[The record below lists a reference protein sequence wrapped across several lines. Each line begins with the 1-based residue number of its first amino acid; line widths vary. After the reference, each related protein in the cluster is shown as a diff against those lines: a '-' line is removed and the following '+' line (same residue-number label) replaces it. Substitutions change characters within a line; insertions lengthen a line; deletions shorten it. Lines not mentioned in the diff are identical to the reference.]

1 MNFKSTLS
9 FTILLFSHLLTYGQ
23 TGNTETG
30 AVGAMGGAF
39 NVSPLGGATYTIPI
53 SVPQGVGGMQ
63 PSVSIVYNSQSGNG
77 IVGYGASLSG
87 TSAITRTPG
96 DIYHDGVAKALT
108 YTSSDAFCLN
118 GVRLIYTSGTAGQEG
133 AVYNPESDPF
143 TTVTIH
149 GTYSSSND
157 NTWFEVKT
165 PDGLKYKYGNTDESP
180 SSRHSYTSGS
190 STKIQ
195 SWYLSSVED
204 TLGNDMHY
212 TYQKYNNY
220 IYPLSISYGTN
231 KNNNTGFTNTVSFNY
246 ETRPDVQYFRFD
258 AVSGNMDRL
267 LTSITCQ
274 TNNTTLRTYTMQ
286 YDSISDASD
295 FKYSRLESVTESN
308 ANNESLPPHIL
319 NWSYLPSFNN
329 YSASTPSFTL
339 PENMPFSYE
348 EQEYISG
355 DINGDGLD
363 DIISFQPDTIQ
374 GYNSTTYK
382 TIIYKCLASKDDLG
396 NINYNVEHAYT
407 LGEGEVVYN
416 SRLSFLFKDY
426 PSSSFFLDLYGD
438 GQNELFIPFAYSF
451 NGITQY
457 NFMLLGGKYPN
468 YGFTLSNLNSAPI
481 ITTGDINKDGRGD
494 IFILESESTGN
505 NLYTCHASRY
515 NTNYDPAH
523 GNNYFFINVDMNI
536 TLNGSPR
543 SVYLSDMNGDGL
555 NDLFVI
561 YEGGYSIFWNHV
573 TNQTTGISSGTYSD
587 DYKTT
592 GTSVRDAFMIRT
604 GDFDGDGLMDILSN
618 DTDNSGWYFSIN
630 NGNGTFTSST
640 AYSNMD
646 FPIFNQ
652 SFTNDDNDKFGCQI
666 LDFDF
671 DGKDDVII
679 TKALY
684 NRVQGSSNYKQFE
697 KTRTIWLKS
706 NGNSLVEKR
715 VATSNKKDDAL
726 SCRYV
731 TGDFDGDGC
740 QELINYGY
748 DCINSSISDSV
759 PNWHLYD
766 NNNYTASSGKVTS
779 VTGDYGRKTDISY
792 TSLTKNDVYT
802 KGISNITGVNPA
814 PLYTLPLSVV
824 SSTTSD
830 IGAFQ
835 HTTNYKYSG
844 LKIHLSGR
852 GVLGFTSVESEN
864 VTINTKEKVRYAW
877 NPTYYIPDTIY
888 STHTVGGHTATS
900 RTIMSIVNKGSTKYF
915 AYPYQTFED
924 DIDNKF
930 TYTEQSYNDTY
941 GYLTSETVDHD
952 NNIYTTV
959 TYENYINAGG
969 KYRPQLVTTAKRLTD
984 DTSDFIRRTH
994 YVYDSGSGLVTQ
1006 QIENYQSSL
1015 PLTTTYTYDTWG
1027 NLKSEVST
1035 GSGVTPLTKMYDY
1048 DDTHRFITKEYTTPA
1063 SYVTAYTYD
1072 ICGNKLTEQDQT
1084 DPSNDNVT
1092 TYTYDGWGNLA
1103 SSHHPGS
1110 GDCQY
1115 SRGWNSESGK
1125 RYYTLFQASGQP
1137 WVKTWYDNMGR
1148 EVATES
1154 VGPMNV
1160 SITKTINYDNKGQ
1173 ITSVNETNG
1182 ALSLT
1187 STYTYDNV
1195 GHLISE
1201 TSGSGSTT
1209 DYDYSIYS
1217 SSNSTREITSTTA
1230 GKTVT
1235 KVFDAAGNLW
1245 TETDPS
1251 SNVQYYY
1258 SSNGNL
1264 SHCDVGGDEESAGV
1278 VYSFTYDG
1286 VGNKI
1291 SFTDPDAG
1299 TSTYSYDALGR
1310 LISQTDG
1317 RGVVSTSSYD
1327 YLGRLAYTTAG
1338 EDTTFYTYGTS
1349 GNDKLRLISVRLSN
1363 GNGFLGYSYDE
1374 YGRVIAK
1381 WESLFSSYP
1390 TSTPYSYQYDDN
1402 GLLLSTT
1409 YPTGKIINNTYDSY
1423 GNLTGVT
1430 AMGGSVTWALTEHT
1444 GTKDVARIKVRSTG
1458 YPVDVTTEYD
1468 IHGYLK
1474 KQIMKYTY
1482 RNQILQSANYAF
1494 DASTGN
1500 LTSHV
1505 SNGSIYRYGSYTY
1518 DESDRLTG
1526 FSINDSGTR
1535 NITYDPSG
1543 NISSK
1548 WGIGEYTYDPEDKP
1562 HAVQSV
1568 DNEDG
1573 FIPDSSQVITYN
1585 AFGKVSHV
1593 TSTVGS
1599 DTYTYDITYGPDR
1612 QRWFSVLEKN
1622 GSLVRQTEYHDGYDI
1637 VYKDGQTTYYYY
1649 INGADG
1655 LAVVYTVHTQN
1666 GEKGYYVE
1674 KDHLGTIRALYNNF
1688 GQLAFAAYY
1697 DPWGKRELVVNASFI
1712 PFYRG
1717 FTGHEHIDELGLI
1730 DMNGRMYDPLLG
1742 RFLSPD
1748 PFIQMP
1754 ENSQNF
1760 NRYSYCLN
1768 NPLKYTD
1775 PSGEFF
1781 WAALP
1786 LMMKIGIGIGTA
1798 FGTYAGYKIG
1808 EANGAS
1814 GLGMVGCVL
1823 GGAAFGGISALLG
1836 GTIAA
1841 GGGFMAN
1848 TMGIMA
1854 GSHVSSVG
1862 MSVLSGGKTDYS
1874 LSFGAASYNFTQ
1886 RDWGYLGKEG
1896 NSPLENIGYTFG
1908 ALANLPDVVSLIK
1921 DGEQNIKVNS
1931 AKTTKSD
1938 KYGHSSITDENGGAL
1953 VSIGPDS
1960 QVEKVASW
1968 SDTWKNSIQGA
1979 KLWDTY
1985 LGKEGTWSIELN
1997 NVSTKAISN
2006 YASKITRWDLL
2017 LNSCVGHTT
2026 RSLWSAG
2033 VPTIYAL
2040 HPHML
2045 NFQLAVRQIGIYSS
2059 PYLYQ
2064 IP

>member
-30 AVGAMGGAF
+30 PVGAMGGAF
-39 NVSPLGGATYTIPI
+39 NVSALGGATYTIPI

-87 TSAITRTPG
+87 TSAITRTHG

-108 YTSSDAFCLN
+108 YTSSDAFSLN
-118 GVRLIYTSGTAGQEG
+118 GTRLIYSGTPDSLGLDG
-133 AVYNPESDPF
+133 AVYHPESDPF
-143 TTVTIH
+143 TTVTLK
-149 GTYSSSND
+149 GNNN
-157 NTWFEVKT
+157 NTWFEVT
-165 PDGLKYKYGNTDESP
+165 SSDGLTYKYGNTDD
-180 SSRHSYTSGS
+180 SRQSYNSGN
-190 STKIQ
+190 STKIL

-204 TLGNDMHY
+204 ALGNDMHY
-212 TYQKYNNY
+212 TYECQNNY
-220 IYPLSISYGTN
+220 TYPLSISYGTN

-267 LTSITCQ
+267 LSSITCQ
-274 TNNTTLRTYTMQ
+274 TNNATLRTYTMR

-295 FKYSRLESVTESN
+295 FKYSRLVSVTESN

-319 NWSYLPSFNN
+319 NWSYLPSFNS
-329 YSASTPSFTL
+329 YSVSTPSFTL

-355 DINGDGLD
+355 DVNGDGLD

-382 TIIYKCLASKDDLG
+382 TNIYKCLASKDASG
-396 NINYNVEHAYT
+396 NINYNVENAYT

-416 SRLSFLFKDY
+416 SQLSFLFKDY
-426 PSSSFFLDLYGD
+426 SSSSFFLDLYGD

-468 YGFTLSNLNSAPI
+468 YGFTLSNLNSPPI

-515 NTNYDPAH
+515 NTYYDPAH

-618 DTDNSGWYFSIN
+618 DTDNSWWYFSIN

-740 QELINYGY
+740 RELINYGY
-748 DCINSSISDSV
+748 DCLISSNADSDPV
-759 PNWHLYD
+759 WNLYD
-766 NNNYTASSGKVTS
+766 NSNYTASSGKVIS
-779 VTGDYGRKTDISY
+779 ITGDFGRNTDISY
-792 TSLTKNDVYT
+792 APLTNDDVYT
-802 KGISNITGVNPA
+802 KGVSNVIGVNPA

-824 SSTTSD
+824 SSIISDNGAAGLYTTR
-830 IGAFQ
+830 
-835 HTTNYKYSG
+835 YKYSG
-844 LKIHLSGR
+844 LKIHQSGR

-888 STHTVGGHTATS
+888 STHTVGGRTAANT
-900 RTIMSIVNKGSTKYF
+900 TIMSIVNKGSKKYF
-915 AYPYQTFED
+915 AYPYRTQEY
-924 DIDNKF
+924 DIDRKLTN
-930 TYTEQSYNDTY
+930 TVQSYNDTY
-941 GYLTSETVDHD
+941 GYLTSVAVDHGGGS
-952 NNIYTTV
+952 NIYNIV
-959 TYENYINAGG
+959 TYENYIKVGG
-969 KYRPQLVTTAKRLTD
+969 KYRPQLVTTTKRLTD
-984 DTSDFIRRTH
+984 DTSDFIRST
-994 YVYDSGSGLVTQ
+994 YFSYKSISGLDSLK
-1006 QIENYQSSL
+1006 IENYQSSSL
-1015 PLTTTYTYDTWG
+1015 RLTTAYTYDSWG
-1027 NLKSEVST
+1027 NLTSEVST
-1035 GSGVTPLTKMYDY
+1035 GSGVPPLKKWYEYDN
-1048 DDTHRFITKEYTTPA
+1048 THRFVAKEYTTPE
-1063 SYVTAYTYD
+1063 SYVTEYSYN
-1072 ICGNKLTEQDQT
+1072 ICGNMESEKVQT
-1084 DPSNDNVT
+1084 APSNYIET
-1092 TYTYDGWGNLA
+1092 TYIYDGWGNLVY
-1103 SSHHPGS
+1103 SHYPGS
-1110 GDCQY
+1110 GDCSY

-1125 RYYTLFQASGQP
+1125 RYYTLYQASGKP

-1160 SITKTINYDNKGQ
+1160 SITKTTNYDNKGQ

-1187 STYTYDNV
+1187 SIYKYDDF
-1195 GHLISE
+1195 GHLDTIF
-1201 TSGSGSTT
+1201 SGSGSIT

-1217 SSNSTREITSTTA
+1217 SNSAQTINTTTA

-1235 KVFDAAGNLW
+1235 KEIDAVGNLLF
-1245 TETDPS
+1245 ETDPS
-1251 SNVQYYY
+1251 SNVQYFYF
-1258 SSNGNL
+1258 SNGNL
-1264 SHCDVGGDEESAGV
+1264 SRCEVGGDPETPGIQ
-1278 VYSFTYDG
+1278 YTFTYDE

-1310 LISQTDG
+1310 VISQIDG
-1317 RGVVSTSSYD
+1317 RGIVSTCSYD
-1327 YLGRLAYTTAG
+1327 SLGRLAYTTAG
-1338 EDTTFYTYGTS
+1338 GDTTFYSYGTS
-1349 GNDKLRLISVRLSN
+1349 GNDKLRLVEKRLGYCISD
-1363 GNGFLGYSYDE
+1363 YSYDE
-1374 YGRVIAK
+1374 FGRVIREGRSVGSRGEADRN
-1381 WESLFSSYP
+1381 Y
-1390 TSTPYSYQYDDN
+1390 YYQYNDN
-1402 GLLLSTT
+1402 GLLSEITFPH
-1409 YPTGKIINNTYDSY
+1409 YSSQATGKEINYIYDSY
-1423 GNLTGVT
+1423 GYMTNLS
-1430 AMGGSVTWALTEHT
+1430 AMSNNVTWALTSHT
-1444 GTKDVARIKVRSTG
+1444 GTKDIAQIKVHSAG
-1458 YPVDVTTEYD
+1458 YPVEVATEYD
-1468 IHGYLK
+1468 AYGYLK
-1474 KQIMKYTY
+1474 KQTMIRLYRRKALQNASYTF
-1482 RNQILQSANYAF
+1482 NPS
-1494 DASTGN
+1494 SGN
-1500 LTSHV
+1500 LSSQRSTAEV
-1505 SNGSIYRYGSYTY
+1505 RCYEDYTY
-1518 DESDRLTG
+1518 DESDRL
-1526 FSINDSGTR
+1526 SGILTEGTTR
-1535 NITYDPSG
+1535 NITYDPNG
-1543 NISSK
+1543 NIASK
-1548 WGIGEYTYDPEDKP
+1548 WGIGEYAYDDTYKP

-1568 DNEDG
+1568 DNDFG
-1573 FIPDSSQVITYN
+1573 WIPDSNQVITYN

-1593 TSTVGS
+1593 TSTVGT
-1599 DTYTYDITYGPDR
+1599 DTYTYDIVYGPDK
-1612 QRWFSVLEKN
+1612 QRWYSELYKN
-1622 GSLVRQTEYHDGYDI
+1622 GNFVRYTVYGNDYEIINENGQLTEYH
-1637 VYKDGQTTYYYY
+1637 Y
-1649 INGADG
+1649 INGTDG
-1655 LAVVYTVHTQN
+1655 LVAVYTVN
-1666 GEKGYYVE
+1666 SNVEKGYIVE
-1674 KDHLGTIRALYNNF
+1674 KDHLGSIRALYNSLGNLSF
-1688 GQLAFAAYY
+1688 SASY
-1697 DPWGKRELVVNASFI
+1697 DPWGKREIGNNALYI
-1712 PFYRG
+1712 KFYRG

-1754 ENSQNF
+1754 DNSQNF
-1760 NRYSYCLN
+1760 NRYSYCFN

-1775 PSGEFF
+1775 PDG
-1781 WAALP
+1781 
-1786 LMMKIGIGIGTA
+1786 
-1798 FGTYAGYKIG
+1798 
-1808 EANGAS
+1808 
-1814 GLGMVGCVL
+1814 
-1823 GGAAFGGISALLG
+1823 
-1836 GTIAA
+1836 
-1841 GGGFMAN
+1841 
-1848 TMGIMA
+1848 
-1854 GSHVSSVG
+1854 
-1862 MSVLSGGKTDYS
+1862 
-1874 LSFGAASYNFTQ
+1874 NF
-1886 RDWGYLGKEG
+1886 
-1896 NSPLENIGYTFG
+1896 IFGYTFG
-1908 ALANLPDVVSLIK
+1908 FFRGLFSGNNPFKEGWKTGVNEVKIYGGLFASDPNKSIGERYLEVFSRLFFQMPQTIGGFLSAYWTNNLT
-1921 DGEQNIKVNS
+1921 EVNWV
-1931 AKTTKSD
+1931 KY
-1938 KYGHSSITDENGGAL
+1938 KYGATVLQTNGQWGAITQGSYIIGDRNIEADANNPLFQHEYGHYIQSQKMGWAYYQRVGIPSLLSTDKVALYNGDHDFHPVEQDANRRAFIYFNEEVDGFYDIDGYDDKGWDFEENPLDINGTRTPGQMVDYHYPADKSAL
-1953 VSIGPDS
+1953 KNLKISARWYDYASWMLFPPIGPIL
-1960 QVEKVASW
+1960 VG
-1968 SDTWKNSIQGA
+1968 SI
-1979 KLWDTY
+1979 
-1985 LGKEGTWSIELN
+1985 N
-1997 NVSTKAISN
+1997 
-2006 YASKITRWDLL
+2006 
-2017 LNSCVGHTT
+2017 
-2026 RSLWSAG
+2026 
-2033 VPTIYAL
+2033 TIY
-2040 HPHML
+2040 
-2045 NFQLAVRQIGIYSS
+2045 Y
-2059 PYLYQ
+2059 YDK
-2064 IP
+2064 